1 MTRAPSTARSWR
13 QATPRGEPSVGSARI
28 SDQGTDGVVSL
39 EVARLIGTEAE
50 LGRLLAVGLLEE
62 ASGGYALHD
71 FLEYNPSAR
80 EVAKIRK
87 QRAEAG
93 SKGASRR
100 GANAKHVLEHA
111 LQHAPSN
118 AQAVTRHHRTAPNES
133 AQAKVCPVPTRPDPS
148 HPRERERSRPSGSR
162 RAPTPPLPPR
172 ARVTLRGPHDGGSHD
187 AAVRPQR
194 RGGRAVRLPVPGRQR
209 GRRGRGPPTPDR
221 FYLETDRRIFEACVA
236 LASDSSP
243 VDPVTVGVWLR
254 EHRRLEQVGGLAHL
268 VEIVSSA
275 PALSPDAL
283 RAYATA
289 VRNCATLRDVLAT
302 CQRAAAEDYH
312 GVDEIQPF
320 VQDLEAKLHDLTM
333 ARRSVAVTPMKEVL
347 RGSFQALQRR
357 EQAGVTGGIPT
368 GLVDLDFVTG
378 GLHET
383 DLTVVAARP
392 GMGKTSFA
400 LQLAVEACRRG
411 RGALFFSLEMGE
423 EQIGNR
429 ILWDLDARVNLQGMR
444 TGKFRPAEWTRL
456 IHAVQAVGPLP
467 LFVVDQ
473 ADTPLP
479 VMRTIVRRVQSSLA
493 RENGSLG
500 VVVVDY
506 LQLMTGR
513 PGKHTRDEV
522 VSEITR
528 GP

>member
-1 MTRAPSTARSWR
+1 MTAAPMMPPFDLNAEGAVLSACLY
-13 QATPRGEPSVGSARI
+13 RGASAV
-28 SDQGTDGVVSL
+28 D
-39 EVARLIGTEAE
+39 EVAD
-50 LGRLLAVGLLEE
+50 LL
-62 ASGGYALHD
+62 
-71 FLEYNPSAR
+71 
-80 EVAKIRK
+80 
-87 QRAEAG
+87 
-93 SKGASRR
+93 
-100 GANAKHVLEHA
+100 
-111 LQHAPSN
+111 
-118 AQAVTRHHRTAPNES
+118 
-133 AQAKVCPVPTRPDPS
+133 
-148 HPRERERSRPSGSR
+148 
-162 RAPTPPLPPR
+162 
-172 ARVTLRGPHDGGSHD
+172 
-187 AAVRPQR
+187 
-194 RGGRAVRLPVPGRQR
+194 
-209 GRRGRGPPTPDR
+209 TPDR
-221 FYLETDRRIFEACVA
+221 FYSETDRRIFEACVA

-254 EHRRLEQVGGLAHL
+254 EHGRLEQVGGLAHL

-302 CQRAAAEDYH
+302 CQRAAAEIYH
-312 GVDEIQPF
+312 GVDEIEPF

-368 GLVDLDFVTG
+368 GLVDLDFITG

-429 ILWDLDARVNLQGMR
+429 ILCMDARVNLQGMR

-528 GP
+528 GLKGLAKESKTAVIALSQLNRDVEKRSDKHPLLSDLRESGAIEQDADNVLFLYREDYYDEHSKRPGVTDIDVAKQRNGPTKRVQVMFRSESTRFEDYDAGSADAHS